1 VKSTDRT
8 ILIAVAGL
16 AALAAVWF
24 LLVAPKR
31 DEAASLSSEV
41 TDLHASVEQA
51 EQLAAAAEAAKN
63 DYSSNYHRL
72 VVLGKA
78 APSSDDTASLFVQL
92 NAIAGKS
99 GTDLEAIK
107 LSPSGASASATA
119 AQETA
124 VASSTPPT
132 DGTSTDSTSTD
143 STSTDSTS
151 TTDSTTTD
159 STSTTS
165 TSTTTA
171 STAPAVPA
179 TEASAAL
186 LPLGAAVGPAGLP
199 VMPYE
204 LTLKGNYFQLRDFI
218 DGLQKL
224 VGSKRGRQVV
234 DGRLVTIDD
243 FDFTGDAQ
251 KGFPELDATLNVTTY
266 IAPADQGVTA
276 GGTATA
282 PPAPTSTDS
291 TAVPTSSTSTSSTP

>member
-8 ILIAVAGL
+8 ILIVVAAL
-16 AALAAVWF
+16 VALAAVWF

-31 DEAASLSSEV
+31 HEASSLSSEV
-41 TDLHASVEQA
+41 DDLHVSVEQA
-51 EQLAAAAEAAKN
+51 EQLASAAEAAKN
-63 DYSSNYHRL
+63 DYSGNYHRL

-99 GTDLEAIK
+99 GTELDGIK
-107 LSPSGASASATA
+107 LSEAGASASETA

-124 VASSTPPT
+124 VASSTPSA
-132 DGTSTDSTSTD
+132 DGTSSDSTDT
-143 STSTDSTS
+143 TATS
-151 TTDSTTTD
+151 TTDSTASTD
-159 STSTTS
+159 STTTS
-165 TSTTTA
+165 TPS
-171 STAPAVPA
+171 AVPA

-186 LPLGAAVGPAGLP
+186 LPLGAAIGPAGLP

-234 DGRLVTIDD
+234 DGRLVTIND
-243 FDFTGDAQ
+243 FDFTGDDQ

-266 IAPADQGVTA
+266 VAPADGGVTA
-276 GGTATA
+276 GGTPAA
-282 PPAPTSTDS
+282 PLPPSTTDP
-291 TAVPTSSTSTSSTP
+291 TAVPTSTSTAP